1 MPVMGAIGYGVWA
14 SYSYSDFDNDLSS
27 TAFDGDR
34 HSGLLGFDFA
44 PWENTIFGLAAGY
57 ETSDIDTAFNL
68 GNVEIDGFTI
78 VPYFGYLFTDT
89 WSVDFSFGY
98 SSLDAD
104 QFRTSPTTGAI
115 ITSDPDSDRW
125 FGMLNLNG
133 LTIWNN
139 WIIGGR
145 MGTLWAKNTQD
156 SFVESDGT
164 FNTEVRSKLGTWS
177 IGGDVAYSYGEW
189 EPFVRATYER
199 DYSLTEIRVFTG
211 PQPSNDRDDFLV
223 GAGLR
228 YFSAKGITGNFEWS
242 KRLGRNHFDEDT
254 FTFTIRADF

>member
-1 MPVMGAIGYGVWA
+1 MGSVVPVRIADLLVVPLASVATALSFGRMPVNGRHTGKCSRGVVKIKGSA
-14 SYSYSDFDNDLSS
+14 S
-27 TAFDGDR
+27 
-34 HSGLLGFDFA
+34 
-44 PWENTIFGLAAGY
+44 TICTNGIAKA
-57 ETSDIDTAFNL
+57 
-68 GNVEIDGFTI
+68 
-78 VPYFGYLFTDT
+78 
-89 WSVDFSFGY
+89 VDASFGY
-98 SSLDAD
+98 SSLEAD
-104 QFRTSPTTGAI
+104 QFRASPTTGAI

-125 FGMLNLNG
+125 FGMLNVNG

-145 MGTLWAKNTQD
+145 IGTLWARNTQE
-156 SFVESDGT
+156 SFTESDGT
-164 FNTEVRSKLGTWS
+164 VNAEITSKLGTWS

-228 YFSAKGITGNFEWS
+228 YFSVKGITGNFEWN